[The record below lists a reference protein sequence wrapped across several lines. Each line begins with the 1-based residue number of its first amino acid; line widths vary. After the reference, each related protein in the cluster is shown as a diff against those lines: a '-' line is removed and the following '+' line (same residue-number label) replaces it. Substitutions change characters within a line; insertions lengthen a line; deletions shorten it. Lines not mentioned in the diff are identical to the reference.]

1 VFARLTPWQAW
12 FNFEPLRQMH
22 DVHNRALLSW
32 TAANNNNRGL
42 GCGIADDDGKHLTQT
57 PLAPPGPTAMP
68 LLRANI
74 FFLLA
79 LPLRIRNLPDLHA
92 GEHLGHVLQ
101 SYHMGLPGLR
111 AAQRIRKSM
120 SSSNPATTFI
130 IENSYGRFA
139 DLVGRMRQRGH
150 ELSWTVLNLHF

>member
-1 VFARLTPWQAW
+1 MSITVPYYHGRPQTTIIGVGFGVHPEGRKSWK
-12 FNFEPLRQMH
+12 PLGSECATLATSCSATR
-22 DVHNRALLSW
+22 
-32 TAANNNNRGL
+32 
-42 GCGIADDDGKHLTQT
+42 ADDDGKHLTQT

-74 FFLLA
+74 LFLLA

-120 SSSNPATTFI
+120 SSSNSATTFI

-139 DLVGRMRQRGH
+139 DLVGRMR
-150 ELSWTVLNLHF
+150 LNVAMNSAGPY